1 MKKII
6 FAVIILACFWTI
18 VVVSAAD
25 TCGVSRWDLVGKRWD
40 QLPPSRY
47 PGFGLP
53 LPWKT
58 TKKYELRLFEPDFD
72 KYIVTVIELSSSGQG
87 SENEGMIVSAV
98 DFSTLRGG
106 QYPEQDCFYRNTQ
119 ACDGRL
125 CDGLLIGVID
135 QKVISKNGTYV
146 PTEVWKI
153 TAKSLRF
160 EKVSPKNV
168 ICKPQ
173 SYAE

>member
-1 MKKII
+1 MIKTISS
-6 FAVIILACFWTI
+6 ILILVCLGYLS
-18 VVVSAAD
+18 VVSAGD
-25 TCGVSRWDLVGKRWD
+25 TRGVPRGDLVGK
-40 QLPPSRY
+40 PSTLRIR
-47 PGFGLP
+47 FGLP

-58 TKKYELRLFEPDFD
+58 EKKYELRIFGPDFETD
-72 KYIVTVIELSSSGQG
+72 IVTVTELPSSGKESG
-87 SENEGMIVSAV
+87 EEERIVSAV
-98 DFSTLRGG
+98 EFPSLQEGEI
-106 QYPEQDCFYRNTQ
+106 PEQDCFYRNIPS
-119 ACDGRL
+119 CDGRL
-125 CDGLLIGVID
+125 CDGLLIGIID
-135 QKVISKNGTYV
+135 QKVISKDGTYV